1 MVTGATGF
9 IGSHVVHQ
17 LIGKGHHVHALI
29 RSPQKAD
36 NLREWGT
43 SLFMGDITDRNSIR
57 RAMKGVDG
65 VFHLAAWYQLG
76 IRDWK
81 KAELINVAGTRNVLE
96 LMHELEIKKGV
107 YTSSL
112 AVFSDTKG
120 EMVDESYMFTG
131 KHLSVYDRTK
141 WEAHYH
147 VAQPMIDEGLPLV
160 IVLPGLV
167 YGPGDPSFVGDLLRS
182 YLDGKLN
189 KLPRGTALCW
199 AHVDDIAGG
208 HILAME
214 KGVAGQS
221 YIIAGFPHTFDEVFA
236 IAEEIT
242 GKPAPKKLTSP
253 ATMKFFSGVMKV
265 LEVFIKPPPHYSSEG
280 LRVGAGVTY
289 LARNDKAR
297 RDLGYEVQS
306 LREGL
311 GETLQEMMRERKLTT

>member
-9 IGSHVVHQ
+9 IGSHVVRQ
-17 LIGKGHHVHALI
+17 LVEKGHHVHALI
-29 RSPQKAD
+29 RNPQKAD
-36 NLREWGT
+36 SLKEWGT
-43 SLFMGDITDRNSIR
+43 SLFIGDITDRDSIR
-57 RAMKGVDG
+57 RAMEGVDG

-76 IRDWK
+76 IRDKK
-81 KAELINVAGTRNVLE
+81 KAELINVTGTRNVLE

-120 EMVDESYMFTG
+120 ETVDESYMFTG

-141 WEAHYH
+141 WEAHYG
-147 VAQPMIDEGLPLV
+147 VAQPMIEEGLPLV

-167 YGPGDPSFVGDLLRS
+167 YGPGDTSAVGDLLRS

-189 KLPRGTALCW
+189 VLPRGTALCW

-208 HILAME
+208 HILAMD
-214 KGVAGQS
+214 KGDAGQS
-221 YIIAGFPHTFDEVFA
+221 YIIAGFPHTFEEAIA
-236 IAEEIT
+236 IAESIT
-242 GKPAPKKLTSP
+242 GIPAPKKLTSQG
-253 ATMKFFSGVMKV
+253 AMKFLSNVMKV

-280 LRVGAGVTY
+280 LRVSAGVTY
-289 LARNDKAR
+289 LAHNDKAR
-297 RDLGYEVQS
+297 HDLGYKVRS

-311 GETLQEMMRERKLTT
+311 GETLQEMMREKTG